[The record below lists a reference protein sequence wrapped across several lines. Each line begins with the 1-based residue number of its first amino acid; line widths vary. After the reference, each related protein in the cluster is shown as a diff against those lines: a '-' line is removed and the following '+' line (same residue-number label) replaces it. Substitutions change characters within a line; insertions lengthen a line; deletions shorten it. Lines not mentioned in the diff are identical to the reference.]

1 MQNIYIRWKF
11 PNSLKPKLPLQSQC
25 KHNFPNQVFIN
36 ASNTE
41 QLRVTTFVPPRLPW
55 CVVELEVDL
64 AVLSSLGPVLAVLRS
79 LVGLVVDLGAEC
91 VGELFCGAA
100 AFLTQVVTVPEV
112 LAQVAIVAVG
122 RQKSEHINV
131 SVCLHERL
139 HKKKKKKQLFKHL

>member
-25 KHNFPNQVFIN
+25 KHNFANQVFIN

-41 QLRVTTFVPPRLPW
+41 QLRVTTFVPPRLSW

-79 LVGLVVDLGAEC
+79 LVGLVVDLSAEC

-122 RQKSEHINV
+122 RQKSEHKNV

-139 HKKKKKKQLFKHL
+139 QKKKNATF